1 MKRKDTNQI
10 EKRVPENADLTTT
23 SETASLEVETG
34 VTEHTDS
41 ITDEQSE
48 SARKSSLHE
57 QTESKNDDESTH
69 ENIGDIDPSHR
80 AKHVDLK
87 IAATA
92 DSSIEQDELF
102 SDSCENG
109 KKTNS
114 LIDFNVTPSNKTES
128 FEIDDKEETNESIE
142 VKTTEK
148 EDSIVTNQSENQVQI
163 DILSKSDEQIMVE
176 RQTIVHTPPKNYENI
191 IESKKQTDDHTP
203 QKNDLMTNYKRL
215 MDEMLSLSCLSE
227 NDRFS
232 ASKSFGFDEFEKLS
246 GKKQNGT
253 KDTSDESVQFF
264 TANLRKLPKNCISRR
279 HLARSLPDDW
289 APGQSSKNKFES
301 SFSNEERTLKRS
313 YSDMDLSQSHDSYS
327 DFDTQSVISDRGFQ
341 GKSRN
346 EISGSSERLDAKLFT
361 TAECKKLFFT
371 CNNGGEYRLA
381 YPQLAARQ
389 KRPKTESCLLSYS
402 EWKSK
407 DNSLE
412 IITQL
417 NVPEPAKSNQV
428 VIEEPKYDFQEK
440 GQEKRCLICQKIFK
454 TMEELRQHVINPC
467 RPPEFRKVIT
477 EVKELD
483 LETIYTCTLCNTIAK
498 SEYAAKRHTEVCMQA
513 YKPSDQRSYNM
524 DTIFRCKMCG
534 ETFKYQKTACE
545 HVNLHSKVKQSSSPK
560 MSVIDNSES
569 TPVKMENS
577 VKVSEETPL
586 KHKTSPDKSKEKFV
600 WDQVENEGKISELSI
615 TQELQIK
622 EMHEDVVTLNSDDVP
637 VDCHGDSIN
646 NEVIQEK
653 PVKNS
658 KKDHKVIKEET
669 VKKGKKDKIEIEIL
683 LSGETRHTQDNKF
696 KHRKIE
702 TEKDIDNESVKSF
715 STESSYMTIDASE
728 TSSIKSGEYKT
739 RSYPPKHSARLI
751 SKQIG
756 KRVIKVKKFF
766 GDQFEVPEF
775 VETQVKKANLK
786 RKFKPGN
793 KSGFSIS
800 PKLRR
805 ALRKREL
812 SNAKKKLKM
821 SRQWNDNGVMKKHVK
836 SSEKKVPLH
845 TMVEDIDN
853 SKHPKVKRE
862 NILKVKKYP
871 IENFNNED
879 CRALFE
885 VLKCQKAGRTVY
897 RCPISACRSSVHG
910 EKAMILHG
918 VNIHKNVPYKTMK
931 NQTFECKYCKEK
943 RSCHDDIIKH
953 SVDHY
958 IKYVVDNIAHC
969 SIKPVMFLSSLIE
982 KKNFK
987 CKTLKAVKSENK
999 SESCSDKSKNNKKSG
1014 YESDRK
1020 ATEKTP
1026 EDLCN
1031 HGNPK
1036 QKFTKTKS
1044 ENSVE
1049 LCERKLEINLG
1060 KRIKSEEEIKR
1071 KPKFSGRK
1079 MKIIE
1084 APCNKSNVNKVQK
1097 KTPKHLV
1104 NEETVVQG
1112 LEKYKDTNLKQM
1124 NNVQTS
1130 ELDHASQ
1137 RRSSRKQSSVE
1148 HKHFEESIKQKMVV
1162 SSHKKS
1168 KDKIV
1173 DIKSLSE
1180 KMDVSESEES
1190 EKTFDSFSSPD
1201 SSSLRRSCRKK
1212 SDSISAYKDFE
1223 MQNKKQSKSV
1233 DDDYVVDCDQTQSEK
1248 ESDVKLE
1255 RKEED
1260 LEECNRRF
1268 STRSNKR
1275 HNINSEV
1282 VSRKISNKS
1291 NVKRSVVKDR
1301 SDESEKLCVH
1311 NTRKRNH
1318 SLESDTSKTS
1328 DVKDIT
1334 LEDSETGCRRNVK
1347 KRHLSLDSNS
1357 SKTSVNSEKVNER
1370 CKPSSN
1376 NKMEKNVKKHK
1387 RKSADKEIMENH
1399 VPFLKQISLSK
1410 SDEIDGL
1417 NKSASQRNLRE
1428 RKTVEPYKVVKKKIN
1443 AGKKLD
1449 SLSKTLH
1456 TVNND
1461 IQEAG
1466 EESQNAFLDS
1476 FKKFVGIS
1484 KKSITNQIKSLK
1496 QGKSS
1501 KLRARAIMHRRKQSL
1516 RKSKVVNKIKPND
1529 IRTKNNMVEVVDLV
1543 EIKDFR
1549 NSNKDVSNE
1558 ASISSEII
1566 DLTEDSESLA
1576 LEQENGA
1583 VKVENDNVK
1592 ITSTLTNIEENTTS
1606 NNKTTSFFDSFLA
1619 HVNETESSVS
1629 SIVKNNDPSSTKAV
1643 KNCTKVEKSKGNLS
1657 DENNSTTSGLK
1668 KVEKVPDKNLT
1679 EQKNKDQLKCR
1690 YFICHTIHVFTLLKK
1705 YGCN

>member
-1 MKRKDTNQI
+1 MSKYLIFQMKRKDTNQI
-10 EKRVPENADLTTT
+10 EKRVPEDADFTTT

-34 VTEHTDS
+34 VAEHTDS
-41 ITDEQSE
+41 ITDEQ
-48 SARKSSLHE
+48 SLHE

-69 ENIGDIDPSHR
+69 ENIGDTDPSHR
-80 AKHVDLK
+80 AEHVDLK
-87 IAATA
+87 MAATA

-102 SDSCENG
+102 SDLGKNG
-109 KKTNS
+109 KKTNI
-114 LIDFNVTPSNKTES
+114 LIDFNVTSSNKTES
-128 FEIDDKEETNESIE
+128 FEMDDKEETNEFIE
-142 VKTTEK
+142 VKTIEK
-148 EDSIVTNQSENQVQI
+148 EDSIVTNQSENQVQS
-163 DILSKSDEQIMVE
+163 DIPSKSDEKITVE
-176 RQTIVHTPPKNYENI
+176 RQTSVHTLPKNYENI
-191 IESKKQTDDHTP
+191 IESKKQADDNTP

-215 MDEMLSLSCLSE
+215 MDEMLSLSYLSE

-289 APGQSSKNKFES
+289 TPGQSSKNKFES
-301 SFSNEERTLKRS
+301 SVLNEERTLKRS
-313 YSDMDLSQSHDSYS
+313 YSDMDLSQSDDSYS
-327 DFDTQSVISDRGFQ
+327 DFDTRSVISDRGFQ

-346 EISGSSERLDAKLFT
+346 EISESSERLDAKLFT

-389 KRPKTESCLLSYS
+389 KRPKPESCLLSYS

-417 NVPEPAKSNQV
+417 NVPDPAKSKHV

-467 RPPEFRKVIT
+467 RPPEFRKVTT
-477 EVKELD
+477 EEKELD

-498 SEYAAKRHTEVCMQA
+498 SEYAAKRHSEVCMQA
-513 YKPSDQRSYNM
+513 YKPSDQRNYNM
-524 DTIFRCKMCG
+524 DSIFRCKMCG

-545 HVNLHSKVKQSSSPK
+545 HVNLHSKVKQNSSPK

-569 TPVKMENS
+569 SPVKMENS
-577 VKVSEETPL
+577 VKLSEETPL
-586 KHKTSPDKSKEKFV
+586 KHKTSPDKSKERFV
-600 WDQVENEGKISELSI
+600 WDQVEIEEKVSELSI
-615 TQELQIK
+615 KPELQIK
-622 EMHEDVVTLNSDDVP
+622 EMHEDVVTVISDDIP
-637 VDCHGDSIN
+637 GDCHDESIN
-646 NEVIQEK
+646 NELIQEK

-669 VKKGKKDKIEIEIL
+669 MKMGKKDKIEMEIL
-683 LSGETRHTQDNKF
+683 LSEETRHTQDNKF
-696 KHRKIE
+696 KHKKIE

-739 RSYPPKHSARLI
+739 RSYPPKHSVRLI

-793 KSGFSIS
+793 KSTFSIS

-836 SSEKKVPLH
+836 SSEKRVPVH

-853 SKHPKVKRE
+853 SKHPNVRKE
-862 NILKVKKYP
+862 YILKVEKYQ
-871 IENFNNED
+871 IENLSNKD
-879 CRALFE
+879 SMALFE

-897 RCPISACRSSVHG
+897 RCPISACRSSVRD
-910 EKAMILHG
+910 EKAMILH
-918 VNIHKNVPYKTMK
+918 VINMHKNVPFKTMK
-931 NQTFECKYCKEK
+931 NQTFECNYCKEK

-958 IKYVVDNIAHC
+958 IKFVVDNIAHC
-969 SIKPVMFLSSLIE
+969 SIKPVMFLSSLVE

-999 SESCSDKSKNNKKSG
+999 SESSSDKPKNNKKSG

-1020 ATEKTP
+1020 AMEKTP

-1036 QKFTKTKS
+1036 QKFTKTKI
-1044 ENSVE
+1044 EKSVE
-1049 LCERKLEINLG
+1049 LCKRKLEINLG
-1060 KRIKSEEEIKR
+1060 KRIKSEEVIKR
-1071 KPKFSGRK
+1071 KPEFSGRK

-1084 APCNKSNVNKVQK
+1084 TPCNKSNVNKVKK
-1097 KTPKHLV
+1097 KTPRHHV
-1104 NEETVVQG
+1104 NKETVVQG
-1112 LEKYKDTNLKQM
+1112 LEKCKDTNLKQM
-1124 NNVQTS
+1124 NNVQTL
-1130 ELDHASQ
+1130 ELDQASQ
-1137 RRSSRKQSSVE
+1137 RRSSRKQFSVDQN
-1148 HKHFEESIKQKMVV
+1148 FEESIKQKMVV

-1180 KMDVSESEES
+1180 KMDVSESEEF

-1212 SDSISAYKDFE
+1212 SDSIFAYKDFE

-1248 ESDVKLE
+1248 ESNVKLE
-1255 RKEED
+1255 RKEKD
-1260 LEECNRRF
+1260 LDECNRRF

-1282 VSRKISNKS
+1282 VSRKTPNKS
-1291 NVKRSVVKDR
+1291 NVKRSVLKDR

-1328 DVKDIT
+1328 DVKDIK

-1357 SKTSVNSEKVNER
+1357 SKTSVKSEKVKEKCR
-1370 CKPSSN
+1370 PSSN
-1376 NKMEKNVKKHK
+1376 NIVLMEKNVKKHK
-1387 RKSADKEIMENH
+1387 RKSADKEIMANH
-1399 VPFLKQISLSK
+1399 DPSPKHISLSK

-1417 NKSASQRNLRE
+1417 EKSASQRNLRE
-1428 RKTVEPYKVVKKKIN
+1428 RKTVEPYKVVKQKIN
-1443 AGKKLD
+1443 AGKELE

-1466 EESQNAFLDS
+1466 EESQNAFFDS

-1484 KKSITNQIKSLK
+1484 NKSITNQIKSLK

-1501 KLRARAIMHRRKQSL
+1501 KLRAQAIMCRRKQSL
-1516 RKSKVVNKIKPND
+1516 RKSKVVNKIKPNA

-1549 NSNKDVSNE
+1549 NPNKDVSNE
-1558 ASISSEII
+1558 ASLSSVII
-1566 DLTEDSESLA
+1566 DLTEDLESLA
-1576 LEQENGA
+1576 SEQENGA
-1583 VKVENDNVK
+1583 VENDNVK
-1592 ITSTLTNIEENTTS
+1592 ITSTLTKIEENTTS
-1606 NNKTTSFFDSFLA
+1606 NNKKTSFFDSFLA
-1619 HVNETESSVS
+1619 HVNETGSSVS
-1629 SIVKNNDPSSTKAV
+1629 SIEKHNDPSSTKAV
-1643 KNCTKVEKSKGNLS
+1643 KNCTKVEKSKDNLLS

-1668 KVEKVPDKNLT
+1668 KVENVPDKNLT

-1690 YFICHTIHVFTLLKK
+1690 YFICCTIFTLLKK

>member
-1 MKRKDTNQI
+1 MTRKDTNQI
-10 EKRVPENADLTTT
+10 EKRVPEDADLTTT
-23 SETASLEVETG
+23 SETASLEVTTG
-34 VTEHTDS
+34 VTDHTDS

-48 SARKSSLHE
+48 SARKSSLHD

-69 ENIGDIDPSHR
+69 ENR
-80 AKHVDLK
+80 VKHVDLK
-87 IAATA
+87 MAATA
-92 DSSIEQDELF
+92 DSSIEQDELV
-102 SDSCENG
+102 SDSCKNG
-109 KKTNS
+109 KKTNI
-114 LIDFNVTPSNKTES
+114 LIDFNVTSSNKTES
-128 FEIDDKEETNESIE
+128 FEMDDKEETNESIE
-142 VKTTEK
+142 VKTIEK
-148 EDSIVTNQSENQVQI
+148 EDGIVTNQSENHVQI
-163 DILSKSDEQIMVE
+163 DIPSKSDEQITVE
-176 RQTIVHTPPKNYENI
+176 RQTSVHTPPKNYGNI
-191 IESKKQTDDHTP
+191 IESKKQADDHTP
-203 QKNDLMTNYKRL
+203 EKNDLMTNYKRL

-232 ASKSFGFDEFEKLS
+232 ACKSFGFDEFEKLS

-253 KDTSDESVQFF
+253 KDTSDESVKFF

-289 APGQSSKNKFES
+289 TPGQSSKNKFES
-301 SFSNEERTLKRS
+301 NVSNEERTLKRS

-327 DFDTQSVISDRGFQ
+327 DFDTRSVISDRGFQ
-341 GKSRN
+341 GKSRS
-346 EISGSSERLDAKLFT
+346 EISEISERLDAKLLS
-361 TAECKKLFFT
+361 TAECQKLFFT

-381 YPQLAARQ
+381 YPQLATRQ
-389 KRPKTESCLLSYS
+389 KRAKPESCLLSYS

-407 DNSLE
+407 DNSPE

-417 NVPEPAKSNQV
+417 NVPEPAKSRHV
-428 VIEEPKYDFQEK
+428 VIEEPKYDFLEK
-440 GQEKRCLICQKIFK
+440 EHEKRCLICQKIFK

-483 LETIYTCTLCNTIAK
+483 LETIYTCTLCNTSAK
-498 SEYAAKRHTEVCMQA
+498 SEYAAKRHSEVCMQA
-513 YKPSDQRSYNM
+513 YKPSDQRNYNM

-545 HVNLHSKVKQSSSPK
+545 HVILHSNSSPK

-569 TPVKMENS
+569 TPVKMENF
-577 VKVSEETPL
+577 VKLSEETPL

-615 TQELQIK
+615 KPELQIK
-622 EMHEDVVTLNSDDVP
+622 EMHEDVVTINSDDIP
-637 VDCHGDSIN
+637 VDCHDDSIN
-646 NEVIQEK
+646 NELKQEK

-669 VKKGKKDKIEIEIL
+669 MKKGKKRKKDKIEIEIL
-683 LSGETRHTQDNKF
+683 LSGETRYTQDNKC

-739 RSYPPKHSARLI
+739 RSYPPKHSVRLI
-751 SKQIG
+751 SKEIG

-812 SNAKKKLKM
+812 SNAKKKLKT
-821 SRQWNDNGVMKKHVK
+821 SRQCRWNDNGVMKKHVK
-836 SSEKKVPLH
+836 SREKKIPLH
-845 TMVEDIDN
+845 TTVEDSDN
-853 SKHPKVKRE
+853 SKHPNVKKE
-862 NILKVKKYP
+862 NILKVKQYP
-871 IENFNNED
+871 IENFSNKD
-879 CRALFE
+879 ITAFFE
-885 VLKCQKAGRTVY
+885 VLKCQKAGRSVF
-897 RCPISACRSSVHG
+897 RCPISTCRSSVRD

-918 VNIHKNVPYKTMK
+918 VNMHKNIPYKTMK

-943 RSCHDDIIKH
+943 RSCHDDIVKH

-958 IKYVVDNIAHC
+958 LKFVVDNIAHC
-969 SIKPVMFLSSLIE
+969 SIKPIMFLSSLIE
-982 KKNFK
+982 KKNFN
-987 CKTLKAVKSENK
+987 CKTFKAVKSENK
-999 SESCSDKSKNNKKSG
+999 SESPSDYSKNNKKSG
-1014 YESDRK
+1014 CESDRK
-1020 ATEKTP
+1020 ASEKTP
-1026 EDLCN
+1026 EDLCS

-1036 QKFTKTKS
+1036 PKFTKTKI
-1044 ENSVE
+1044 EKSVE
-1049 LCERKLEINLG
+1049 LCKRKLEINLG
-1060 KRIKSEEEIKR
+1060 KRIKSEEVINR
-1071 KPKFSGRK
+1071 KPEFSGRK

-1084 APCNKSNVNKVQK
+1084 TPCNKSNVNKVKK

-1112 LEKYKDTNLKQM
+1112 LEKYKDTNLIQM
-1124 NNVQTS
+1124 NNVQAS
-1130 ELDHASQ
+1130 ELDQASQ
-1137 RRSSRKQSSVE
+1137 RRSNRKQFSVE
-1148 HKHFEESIKQKMVV
+1148 HKHFEESIKQKTVV

-1212 SDSISAYKDFE
+1212 FDSISAYKDFE

-1233 DDDYVVDCDQTQSEK
+1233 DDDCDQTQTGK

-1255 RKEED
+1255 TEDED

-1301 SDESEKLCVH
+1301 MDESEKLCLH
-1311 NTRKRNH
+1311 NKRKRNH

-1328 DVKDIT
+1328 DVKDIK
-1334 LEDSETGCRRNVK
+1334 LEDSEVACRRNVK

-1357 SKTSVNSEKVNER
+1357 SKTSVKSEKVNER
-1370 CKPSSN
+1370 CRSSSN
-1376 NKMEKNVKKHK
+1376 NIVLVEKNVKKHK
-1387 RKSADKEIMENH
+1387 RKGADKEIMANQD
-1399 VPFLKQISLSK
+1399 PSTKQIFLSK

-1417 NKSASQRNLRE
+1417 KKSTSQRNLRE
-1428 RKTVEPYKVVKKKIN
+1428 RKAVEPYKIVQKKIN
-1443 AGKKLD
+1443 AGKKLE

-1461 IQEAG
+1461 IQEQS
-1466 EESQNAFLDS
+1466 EELQNAFLDS

-1484 KKSITNQIKSLK
+1484 KKSITNEIKSLK

-1501 KLRARAIMHRRKQSL
+1501 KLRAQAIMHRRKQSL
-1516 RKSKVVNKIKPND
+1516 RKSKVVNKIKPNAM
-1529 IRTKNNMVEVVDLV
+1529 RKENNMVEVVDLV

-1549 NSNKDVSNE
+1549 NPNKNVSNE
-1558 ASISSEII
+1558 AGISSEII
-1566 DLTEDSESLA
+1566 DLTKDSERLTS
-1576 LEQENGA
+1576 EQENGA

-1592 ITSTLTNIEENTTS
+1592 ITSTLTKIEENTTS
-1606 NNKTTSFFDSFLA
+1606 SNKKTSFLDSFLA
-1619 HVNETESSVS
+1619 HVNETESSGA
-1629 SIVKNNDPSSTKAV
+1629 SIEKHIAPSSTKAV
-1643 KNCTKVEKSKGNLS
+1643 KNCTKVKKSRDNLLS
-1657 DENNSTTSGLK
+1657 DENNSTTPGLK
-1668 KVEKVPDKNLT
+1668 NVEKIPDKNMT

-1690 YFICHTIHVFTLLKK
+1690 YFIVPQYLLFSRNKDVIE
-1705 YGCN
+1705 